1 MLPMLAMLILL
12 MLVKLPEEINAA
24 VYYTAAASAAASYD
38 GAAAASVD
46 AKAAAYC
53 NAFSTADAHLA
64 AATESLHLPLCF
76 MDFFPSD
83 AFLDALAS
91 LEELFVTDWLTDS
104 LME

>member
-1 MLPMLAMLILL
+1 MLMLPMLAMLILL
-12 MLVKLPEEINAA
+12 MLTLKLVKLPEEMNAA

-76 MDFFPSD
+76 WIFFPIRCVFRY
-83 AFLDALAS
+83 ANIPRRA
-91 LEELFVTDWLTDS
+91 VCH
-104 LME
+104 